1 MYLNISVGGDNMKIK
16 LIRNNETLR
25 YAAEELKKYLKMMD
39 ESIDAEICDCADDAK
54 STISIGLL
62 SDFGLYDGDVDDAMI
77 DDVID
82 VDIDRL
88 NGYIAGSNDR
98 SVLMGVYNF
107 FKSAGCRWVR
117 PGDNGEYIPK
127 GDISSHSFKYRKK
140 ADYPFRGECIEG
152 AVSFE
157 HIRDTVIWLPKA
169 NMNMFM
175 IEQIVPYNY
184 MNRWYRHLVN
194 TKMPHDDIPYEKY
207 CEYCLELEHTI
218 KKLGLQL
225 HVMGHGALNEPF
237 GVRHMVSGM
246 EYNVPDDVKQAF
258 ALVKGKRDLYGRS
271 PFFTHLCMSKEW
283 VQDKVVNWLADY
295 LEEKPYIDFLHFWLA
310 DNSNNQCE
318 CEDCAGTHPSDYYVQ
333 MLNKLDAILT
343 ERKNPAKIVF
353 IMYVDTM
360 WAPRKEKLNNPSR
373 FILTT
378 ATSRGKGDKYSD
390 KRSPNGIPE
399 WRRNDIFIPH
409 GFDTTLSFIDGWKPI
424 FDGPKFIYE
433 YYMYTAHFA
442 DPGYMQ
448 FSRNIAEDLKGLHL
462 TGFNGVMSD
471 QTQRSFFPTGL
482 PMSIIGEFQF
492 DDKIDTEEFI
502 EKYMKDSFGEDY
514 SVAKEYLETIS
525 SIFDLD
531 SLTLNS
537 SIVNQDTGA
546 EDKAA
551 KKAGI
556 IGNTE
561 RGKIIATIPD
571 VVEKYLPIFENN
583 AKIGDKCHRESYKIL
598 TYHCQYCMHLS
609 KIYCALAEGDRAL
622 AKRRLA
628 EAIDYL
634 SEVECDIHPYFD
646 LVLFNQ
652 STTQIINR

>member
-1 MYLNISVGGDNMKIK
+1 MKIM
-16 LIRNNETLR
+16 LIKDTETLR

-39 ESIDAEICDCADDAK
+39 DSIDAEICDNAAEGENTV
-54 STISIGLL
+54 SLGLL
-62 SDFGLYDGDVDDAMI
+62 SDFGLYDGDINDAMI

-82 VDIDRL
+82 VNIDSL

-98 SVLMGVYNF
+98 SVLMGVYNYL
-107 FKSAGCRWVR
+107 KSAGCRWVR
-117 PGDNGEYIPK
+117 PTEKGEYIPK
-127 GDISSHSFKYRKK
+127 ADMSSHSFKFRKK
-140 ADYPFRGECIEG
+140 ADYPFRGECVEG

-157 HIRDTVIWLPKA
+157 HLRDTVIWLPKV

-194 TKMPHDDIPYEKY
+194 TKMPHDDIPYDQY
-207 CEYCLELEHTI
+207 CDYCLQLEHLI

-237 GVRHMVSGM
+237 GIRHMVSGM
-246 EYNVPDDVKQAF
+246 EYNVPEDVKQAF
-258 ALVKGKRDLYGRS
+258 ALVNGKRELYGCS
-271 PFFTHLCMSKEW
+271 PFYTHLCMSKEW

-310 DNSNNQCE
+310 DNANNQCE
-318 CEDCAGTHPSDYYVQ
+318 CEDCADTHPSDYYVR
-333 MLNKLDAILT
+333 MLNKLDAVLT
-343 ERKNPAKIVF
+343 ERGNPAKIVF

-360 WAPRKEKLNNPSR
+360 WPPRVEKLNNPSR

-390 KRSPNGIPE
+390 KRSEAGIPE
-399 WRRNDIFIPH
+399 WRRNDIHIPH
-409 GFDTTLSFIDGWKPI
+409 GFDSTLSFVDAWKPV

-433 YYMYTAHFA
+433 YYMYTAHYA

-448 FSRNIAEDLKGLHL
+448 FSRNIAEDMKGLYL
-462 TGFNGVMSD
+462 TGFDGVMSD

-482 PMSIIGEFQF
+482 PMNIIGEYQF
-492 DDKIDTEEFI
+492 DASFDTEEFI
-502 EKYMKDSFGEDY
+502 DKFMKDSFGDDY
-514 SVAKEYLETIS
+514 ITAKEYLESVS

-531 SLTLNS
+531 SLTQNS

-546 EDKAA
+546 EDGSSM
-551 KKAGI
+551 KAGI

-561 RGKIIATIPD
+561 RGKIIATFPD
-571 VVEKYLPIFENN
+571 LIEKYLPVFEKNSTLE
-583 AKIGDKCHRESYKIL
+583 DKCHSESYKLL
-598 TYHCQYCMHLS
+598 TYHCEYCKYLS
-609 KIYCALAEGDRAL
+609 KIYCALANNDRDL
-622 AKRRLA
+622 AKKHLA
-628 EAIDYL
+628 ETIDYL
-634 SEVECDIHPYFD
+634 SEIECEIHPYFD

-652 STTQIINR
+652 NITQIINK

>member
-1 MYLNISVGGDNMKIK
+1 MKIK
-16 LIRNNETLR
+16 LLRDNETIR

-39 ESIDAEICDCADDAK
+39 ESIDAEICDSAEK
-54 STISIGLL
+54 GENTVSLGLL
-62 SDFGLYDGDVDDAMI
+62 SDFGLYDGDVNDAMI

-82 VDIDRL
+82 VNINCL

-98 SVLMGVYNF
+98 SVLMGVYNY

-117 PGDNGEYIPK
+117 PTENGEYIPK
-127 GDISSHSFKYRKK
+127 ADMSAHSFKFRKK

-157 HIRDTVIWLPKA
+157 HIKETVIWLPKA

-184 MNRWYRHLVN
+184 MSRWYRHDVN
-194 TKMPHDDIPYEKY
+194 TRMPHDDIPYQQY
-207 CEYCLELEHTI
+207 CDYCLELEHII

-237 GVRHMVSGM
+237 GVRHMISGM
-246 EYNVPDDVKQAF
+246 QYDVPEDVKQVF

-283 VQDKVVNWLADY
+283 VQDKVVTWLADY

-310 DNSNNQCE
+310 DNINNQCE

-343 ERKNPAKIVF
+343 ERGNPAKIVF
-353 IMYVDTM
+353 IMYVDTL
-360 WAPRKEKLNNPSR
+360 WPPIVEKLNNPSR
-373 FILTT
+373 FIMTT
-378 ATSRGKGDKYSD
+378 ASSRRNGDKYSD
-390 KRSPNGIPE
+390 KRSEAGIPE
-399 WRRNDIFIPH
+399 WTRNNYNVPA
-409 GFDTTLSFIDGWKPI
+409 GFETTLSFVDGWKPI

-433 YYMYTAHFA
+433 YYMYTPHYA

-448 FSRNIAEDLKGLHL
+448 FSRNIAEDMKGLHL

-482 PMSIIGEFQF
+482 PMNIIGEYQF
-492 DDKIDTEEFI
+492 DTSYNTEEFI
-502 EKYMKDSFGEDY
+502 EKYMKDSFGDDY
-514 SVAKEYLETIS
+514 RTAKEYLEIIS
-525 SIFDLD
+525 SIFDLN

-537 SIVNQDTGA
+537 SIVSQDTGA
-546 EDKAA
+546 ADVNF

-556 IGNTE
+556 LGNTE
-561 RGKIIATIPD
+561 RGEIIATVPKI
-571 VVEKYLPIFENN
+571 VEKYLPIFE
-583 AKIGDKCHRESYKIL
+583 AKTKLTDKCHSESYKML
-598 TYHCQYCMHLS
+598 VYHCEYCKRIS
-609 KIYCALAEGDRAL
+609 EIYCALANNDKDL
-622 AKRRLA
+622 ARRLLA
-628 EAIDYL
+628 STVDYL
-634 SEVECDIHPYFD
+634 SEIEGEIHYYFD
-646 LVLFNQ
+646 LVLFDQ
-652 STTQIINR
+652 YMSQLISK